1 LFLQECYKPLILFS
15 NLLVVLCLILLL
27 SNIPETIIMIKS
39 IYSKLSLFIL
49 FFLVCR
55 TNANAQHIDSLLNVL
70 DSKYPQ
76 EKIHLQVDKTYYTP
90 GETIWFKAYLT
101 NSTFSP
107 ALSTTM
113 YAELLDDKGNILQR
127 KTMPVLEGGAASA
140 FDLTDSIYP
149 AQVYIRAYTAW
160 MLNFDSSLLSLKAV
174 SIVPSKA
181 AAKKQIVPDTYSL
194 TLFPEGGDLV
204 ENVQSFVAFKANDQ
218 NGKPVD
224 VSGAVMDDAGKKII
238 AFSSLHDGMG
248 YFPITPLPG
257 EKYKAVWKDK
267 KGAEH
272 TTAFPVAKKEGVVL
286 AINVTGKGIFY
297 TLSRPENVTE
307 EYAAYSVV
315 AQVHQQLVYSAKI
328 NMKTKTQ
335 VTAPINTDSM
345 PPGIMQVTVFNAAQV
360 PVAERVVF
368 LYGDNSFSF
377 ITDLHAVEKNMTRR
391 GHNTLQIDVGGTLR
405 SNLSIAVTD
414 ADLNPVSNNEDN
426 IITDLL
432 LSSDLKGYI
441 YNPAYYF
448 SGDDD
453 SLKQHL
459 DLVMMTNG
467 WRRFKWENV
476 LAAKWPQLNYKP
488 ESYLSVKGKVFGL
501 SKNQLKGRELTG
513 SLKTKAS
520 TSNFFTIPIDENG
533 MFNLSG
539 MYFFDTTKFYY
550 QINNDKDKRLTDV
563 ASFTFD
569 NNFVRIPAVAAL
581 SLQSMYAVPPPD
593 NTILEKSNLLAAL
606 RHTQFEKD
614 KAKTLEIVKVVGKQ
628 KTLQEKLDDQ
638 MTSGLFKGG
647 DAHIFTTED
656 DPFAGSAQN
665 VLTYLQGKVAGLQIS
680 TVGDGSVTWRGSA
693 TSLFLNESNV
703 DIETLQSIS
712 MGDVAMIKVF
722 DPPFF
727 GATGGGAGGAIAVY
741 NKKGNS
747 VNTTAI
753 KGLNTATLYGYSP
766 IKEFYSPDYE
776 KLTDPN
782 VSDTRTTLYWNPF
795 ILMDEKKRRVKIPF
809 YNSDDCKR
817 IRVVIEG
824 LNELGQ
830 LTREEKIFE

>member
-1 LFLQECYKPLILFS
+1 MLKLTC
-15 NLLVVLCLILLL
+15 
-27 SNIPETIIMIKS
+27 
-39 IYSKLSLFIL
+39 SKLSLLIL
-49 FFLVCR
+49 LFLVCH
-55 TNANAQHIDSLLNVL
+55 TNAGAQHIDSLLNVL
-70 DSKYPQ
+70 DNKYPQ

-90 GETIWFKAYLT
+90 GETIWFKAYIT

-107 ALSTTM
+107 ALSTTV
-113 YAELLDDKGNILQR
+113 YADLLDDKGNILQQ
-127 KTMPVLEGGAASA
+127 KTMPALEGGAASA
-140 FDLTDSIYP
+140 FDLTDSVYP

-160 MLNFDSSLLSLKAV
+160 MLNFDSSLLSIKAI
-174 SIVPSKA
+174 SIVPKT
-181 AAKKQIVPDTYSL
+181 AAKKQPAADTYSL

-218 NGKPVD
+218 TGKPVD
-224 VSGAVMDDAGKKII
+224 VSGTIMNDAGKKII
-238 AFSSLHDGMG
+238 TFTSLHDGMG
-248 YFPITPLPG
+248 YFPLIPQPG

-267 KGAEH
+267 KGTEH
-272 TTAFPVAKKEGVVL
+272 TTALPVAKKEGVVL
-286 AINVTGKGIFY
+286 TVNATGKGIFY

-315 AQVHQQLVYSAKI
+315 AQVHQQLVYSARI

-345 PPGIMQVTVFNAAQV
+345 PPGVMQITVFNAAQV

-368 LYGDNSFSF
+368 VNGDNTYSFV
-377 ITDLHAVEKNMTRR
+377 TDLHAVEKNMTKR

-448 SGDDD
+448 SSDDD
-453 SLKQHL
+453 SVRLHL

-476 LAAKWPQLNYKP
+476 LTAKWPQLTYKP
-488 ESYLSVKGKVFGL
+488 ENYLSVKGKVFGL

-513 SLKTKAS
+513 SLKTKTS
-520 TSNFFTIPIDENG
+520 TTNFFTIPFDENG
-533 MFNLSG
+533 FFSLNG
-539 MYFFDTTKFYY
+539 MYFFDTTKLYY
-550 QINNDKDKRLTDV
+550 QINNDKDKRLTDA

-569 NNFVRIPAVAAL
+569 NNFVKIPAVAAM
-581 SLQSMYAVPPPD
+581 SLQSVYTTPPPD

-628 KTLQEKLDDQ
+628 KSPKDKLEDDL
-638 MTSGLFKGG
+638 TSGLFKGG
-647 DAHIFTTED
+647 DAHVFALAD
-656 DPFAGSAQN
+656 DPFAGSAQS

-680 TVGDGSVTWRGSA
+680 TVGDGSVTWRGSN
-693 TSLFLNESNV
+693 TSLFLNES
-703 DIETLQSIS
+703 DIDIQTLQAIP

-727 GATGGGAGGAIAVY
+727 GAAGGGSGGAIAVY

-766 IKEFYSPDYE
+766 VKEFYSPDYE
-776 KLTDPN
+776 KITDPV

-824 LNELGQ
+824 INEFGQ